1 MFFKFKQL
9 VSPHFLDQ
17 LLNERK
23 LMNTEFKDLFIGDLK
38 IQVPI
43 IQGGMGV
50 RVSYSSLVSAVS
62 NEGALGVIAAV
73 GLGEEVQDED
83 LSYPERSRVSFTRSI
98 RSTRAKTKNP
108 FGVNI
113 MCVLTNYED
122 LVNVAQDESVD
133 VIISGAGMP
142 LRLPALIKNTKTK
155 LIPIVSSARAASI
168 ICSTWL
174 RRYKR
179 LPDALI
185 VEGPLAGGHLGYS
198 LAELEDRENVSLENI
213 LSKVVGVAKG
223 FESGAIK
230 IPVIAA
236 GGIFDG
242 QDIAKFIR
250 LGASGVQM
258 GTRFVC
264 THECDVAQEYKEAYL
279 AAKQEDIVVIQSPV
293 GLPGRVIR
301 NEFVQRII
309 EGARVDFDCQYH
321 CLYTCDPKKVNYCIA
336 KALLNASRG
345 QLDKGF
351 AMCGSNAYRI
361 QKIISVKELI
371 SELVLQ
377 TKASLRT

>member
-1 MFFKFKQL
+1 MNIKFQ
-9 VSPHFLDQ
+9 
-17 LLNERK
+17 
-23 LMNTEFKDLFIGDLK
+23 DLCIGDLR
-38 IQVPI
+38 IQLPI

-50 RVSYSSLVSAVS
+50 RVSNPSLVSAVS

-73 GLGEEVQDED
+73 GLGEEVENKELD
-83 LSYPERSRVSFTRSI
+83 YPRRSCLSFTQSI
-98 RSTRAKTKNP
+98 RETRQKTKNP

-113 MCVLTNYED
+113 MCVLTNYEE
-122 LVNVAQDESVD
+122 LVNAAQNESVD

-142 LRLPALIKNTKTK
+142 LRLPALIKNNKTK
-155 LIPIVSSARAASI
+155 LIPIISSARAASI
-168 ICSTWL
+168 ICSTWK

-198 LAELEDRENVSLENI
+198 LAELEDNEKFSLENI
-213 LSKVVGVAKG
+213 LPKVVSVAQG
-223 FESGAIK
+223 FQSGATK

-242 QDIAKFIR
+242 KDIAKFMR

-264 THECDVAQEYKEAYL
+264 THECDVAQEYKAAYL
-279 AAKQEDIVVIQSPV
+279 AARQEDIVIIKSPV
-293 GLPGRVIR
+293 GMPGRVIR
-301 NEFVQRII
+301 NEFVKRII
-309 EGARVDFDCQYH
+309 QGGRMDFNCQYH

-345 QLDKGF
+345 KMESGF

-361 QKIISVKELI
+361 EKMISVKELI
-371 SELVLQ
+371 SGLVVETQ
-377 TKASLRT
+377 SSLRN

>member
-1 MFFKFKQL
+1 
-9 VSPHFLDQ
+9 
-17 LLNERK
+17 
-23 LMNTEFKDLFIGDLK
+23 MNTEFKDLFIGDLK
-38 IQVPI
+38 IQLPI

-50 RVSYSSLVSAVS
+50 RVSNSSLVSAVS

-73 GLGEEVQDED
+73 GLGEEVQDTK
-83 LSYPERSRVSFTRSI
+83 LSYPERSCVSFTQSI
-98 RSTRAKTKNP
+98 RQARQKTKNP

-122 LVNVAQDESVD
+122 LVNVAQNESVD
-133 VIISGAGMP
+133 VIISGAGLP

-168 ICSTWL
+168 ICSTWQ

-198 LAELEDRENVSLENI
+198 LAELEDKENFSLEKI
-213 LSKVVGVAKG
+213 LTEVLVVTRGLENG
-223 FESGAIK
+223 SIK

-236 GGIFDG
+236 GGVFDG
-242 QDIAKFIR
+242 KDIAKFIR

-264 THECDVAQEYKEAYL
+264 THECDVDLEYKKTYL
-279 AAKQEDIVVIQSPV
+279 AAKPEDIVVIQSPV

-301 NEFVQRII
+301 NEFVKRII
-309 EGARVDFDCQYH
+309 GGARIDFDCQYH

-345 QLDKGF
+345 QMDKGF

-361 QKIISVKELI
+361 EKIVSVKELI
-371 SELVLQ
+371 SELVDQ
-377 TKASLRT
+377 TRAILRT

>member
-1 MFFKFKQL
+1 
-9 VSPHFLDQ
+9 
-17 LLNERK
+17 
-23 LMNTEFKDLFIGDLK
+23 MNTEFKDLYIGDLK
-38 IQVPI
+38 IGLPI

-50 RVSYSSLVSAVS
+50 RVSNSSLVSAVS

-73 GLGEEVQDED
+73 GLGEEVENNQ
-83 LSYPERSRVSFTRSI
+83 LSYPQRSCVSFTESI
-98 RSTRAKTKNP
+98 RQTRLKTKNP

-122 LVNVAQDESVD
+122 LVNIAQEESVD
-133 VIISGAGMP
+133 VIISGAGLP
-142 LRLPALIKNTKTK
+142 LRLPSLIKNKKTK

-168 ICSTWL
+168 ICATWQ

-198 LAELEDRENVSLENI
+198 LAELEDKENFSLENI
-213 LSKVVGVAKG
+213 LPKVVAVAEG
-223 FESGAIK
+223 FATPQKK

-242 QDIAKFIR
+242 KDIAKFIR

-264 THECDVAQEYKEAYL
+264 THECDVAQEYKETYL

-293 GLPGRVIR
+293 GMPGRVIR
-301 NEFVQRII
+301 NEFVKRII
-309 EGARVDFDCQYH
+309 KGERMDFNCQYH

-336 KALLNASRG
+336 KALLFASRG
-345 QLDKGF
+345 QMEKGF

-361 QKIISVKELI
+361 EKLVSVKELI
-371 SELVLQ
+371 SELAAQ
-377 TKASLRT
+377 TRAALRT